1 MNEHPFSD
9 DWYLMLE
16 MNELKKFFNIS
27 TIIETGTWKGNTA
40 YILSSL
46 FDEVITIEIDE
57 KFYEEAEWLDEVTNI
72 TRLLGDSSYW
82 LDFYGKLH
90 KNDKPVMFFLDAH
103 SFGHGC
109 PLRSELD
116 SLIANK
122 MSKSILVI
130 HDCLVPSN
138 DELGYDT
145 YDEKPISFE
154 FIKHKLDELYG
165 VGEYTYSYN
174 REAIGEKRGVLFVIP
189 NFPCLVEGI

>member
-16 MNELKKFFNIS
+16 MNELKKFFNVS
-27 TIIETGTWKGNTA
+27 TIIETGTWKGNTT

-57 KFYEEAEWLDEVTNI
+57 KFYEEAEWLDEIKNI

-90 KNDKPVMFFLDAH
+90 KNDKSVMFFLDAH

-109 PLRSELD
+109 PLRNELD
-116 SLIANK
+116 SLISNK
-122 MSKSILVI
+122 MSKSVLVI
-130 HDCLVPSN
+130 HDCFVPSN
-138 DELGYDT
+138 EELGYDT

-154 FIKHKLDELYG
+154 FVKDKLDRLYG
-165 VGEYTYSYN
+165 RGRYTYYYN
-174 REAIGEKRGVLFVIP
+174 RKAVGEKRGVLFVTP
-189 NFPCLVEGI
+189 SDS